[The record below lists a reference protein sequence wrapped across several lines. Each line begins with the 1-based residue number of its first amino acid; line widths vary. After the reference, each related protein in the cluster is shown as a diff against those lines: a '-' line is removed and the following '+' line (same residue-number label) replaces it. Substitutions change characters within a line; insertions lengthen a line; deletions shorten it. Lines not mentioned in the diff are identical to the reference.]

1 MAERP
6 RREKVVTAAD
16 LKRKSDRE
24 NLKAAREGK
33 KSRLDS
39 LVIEEEDNV
48 YDVMDEDEYEDLVRK
63 RRQREDFVVD
73 DEGLGYYDD
82 GEEHA
87 YEKEEEQQQRNLAE
101 KAARKKTGVS
111 TISAEALRKA
121 RRLGQLSEG
130 VSKGGAGAKEGLF
143 KYVQRAGASVGP
155 ATAGGGGGGGGAGK
169 SKSTI
174 LQDDSSA
181 SAIGRGSKAAAKRKG
196 EPGGT
201 FEAELE
207 SQLND
212 LISDGGGGEGRE
224 GGSTYSSA
232 SRRPIATPLMA
243 GGTRPLARPRP
254 MLSGP
259 KRLKYRQQRAS
270 MGSLPGRRP
279 AGGGGGGDYGDDD
292 LDMREHAME
301 FDGLLAEQ
309 QQQQQQ
315 QQQGEQE
322 GGAGRGEVR
331 AVPVASAKAK
341 SRFQRQ
347 KKAIEAAMPAP
358 MGTLSEAPQPIDPMT
373 GVKVE
378 GLEAARGGEEDEE
391 EDPYSISSVTNSAA
405 PGAKTAT
412 GSVKWET
419 VAKQEEDGMEYVPFF
434 WIDAHEQ
441 NGILYLFGKV
451 AVEEGNFVS
460 AACCVH
466 GMQNS
471 LLVLPKRTG
480 NAGPDGKDVRYGMA
494 DVYKEVQDLLIPSVI
509 PCGAGQGFKCKPVR
523 RKYAFE
529 LEEIPREETEY
540 LKVVYSA
547 QHGLPSPERCESGG
561 RYFERVFGSRTTAL
575 ERFLLKRQL
584 MGPGW
589 LKVHSP
595 RPASS
600 SATIAKFEFVVDD
613 PKLVRRL
620 EAPPPAPPVVVMSVA
635 IKTVVNPA
643 SQLHE
648 VVAIST
654 MTHTGVN
661 CDGPTETGPQHIRQV
676 TAVRPLGGSAGP
688 GHPAAFPHDMAREV
702 EAQSRKTRI
711 QTQGNE
717 RALLSWFFQRLQTED
732 PDMIVGHNLLGFE
745 LEVLL
750 VRATALKVSVWHKIG
765 RLRRSKFPNPKG
777 LARDINLFGLT
788 AGRLMAD
795 TYLTA
800 REHLRETNYSLGN
813 LAATQLRLLH
823 PRAQIDPLQVP
834 AFFGSSKLIVNLAQ
848 HTAFDAQ
855 LVQRLCLRL
864 QLVPLTKQLT
874 NISGNLW
881 ARTIKGNRAERI
893 EYLLLHEFHNLKY
906 VTPERHAFG
915 ARDPSKEQ
923 QGGGKGGSK
932 KAGAAQTAA
941 TMDHDIPEEDE
952 HPSGGPGGAGQRATR
967 GRQKPAYAG
976 GLVLEPKKGLYDS
989 YILLLDFNS
998 LYPSIIQE
1006 YNMCFTTINWSTFA
1020 SNSSTGGTG
1029 PTAIKRTGV
1038 EDEEGGEEDD
1048 SAAAGAVL
1056 PPLPDTAL
1064 EQGVLPRVIKTLVD
1078 RRSSVKKLLKGE
1090 KDAAKR
1096 EQLDIRQKA
1105 LKLTANSM
1113 YGCLGFS
1120 HSRFFARPIAALVT
1134 AMGRETLQ
1142 RTVDVAQNQLSL
1154 DVIYGDT
1161 DSIMINTTVASRDE
1175 FDGGLGGEGED
1186 NPAARKARLEQDLE
1200 RIREVKAKG
1209 SLVKQAVNK
1218 LYKSLELE
1226 VDGIFKCMLLLK
1238 KKKYA
1243 ALTVTETPEG
1253 TLAYAKELK
1262 GLDLVRRDW
1271 CVLSKETGRFVI
1283 DQILSGENRDAVVAT
1298 IHTYLEELAK
1308 RMRAGE
1314 IDVRQYAITK
1324 GLNKAPH
1331 EYPDAKSQ
1339 PHLQVA
1345 LAMMKAGKP
1354 VNVGDHIEYVICEK
1368 EGAKAAAERAFH
1380 PDDVQRSEGELK
1392 VDVEW
1397 YLTQQILPPIS
1408 RLCEPI
1414 EGTSVAILAERLGLD
1429 KSRFGGGGNGGAHG
1443 NDDEAWGFTP
1453 MCKMEDSERFMG
1465 CDALKLRCTSCS
1477 QEADFAGV
1485 FYAAPAAATTE
1496 DGSSSSG
1503 SAGKTA
1509 VGLHSGLLCPNPE
1522 CQALYWGAPNAASC
1536 FARLFN
1542 RVTLTVR
1549 QHVKKYYDCW
1559 LLCDDSGCKRRT
1571 RQQSVLAT
1579 ACLARGCHGHMD
1591 MEYSEKQL
1599 HTQLKFLETLFDVK
1613 RAKSKKIAAGVVP
1626 VPLPDGHIRV
1636 LDLLHD
1642 QTRQMVS
1649 STAYNWIRPSLWSMV
1664 FSGVKQQGQ

>member
-16 LKRKSDRE
+16 LKRKVDRE
-24 NLKAAREGK
+24 NLRAAREGK
-33 KSRLDS
+33 KSRLES

-48 YDVMDEDEYEDLVRK
+48 YDVLDEDQYEDLVRK

-87 YEKEEEQQQRNLAE
+87 YEREEEKLQRNLAE
-101 KAARKKTGVS
+101 KEARKKSGVS

-130 VSKGGAGAKEGLF
+130 SGRGGAGAKEGLF

-155 ATAGGGGGGGGAGK
+155 ASNAGGKANRSSSEIDDLPGAEK
-169 SKSTI
+169 SK
-174 LQDDSSA
+174 
-181 SAIGRGSKAAAKRKG
+181 
-196 EPGGT
+196 GT
-201 FEAELE
+201 TKDKELNGFEQELE
-207 SQLND
+207 SQLNE
-212 LISDGGGGEGRE
+212 LVA
-224 GGSTYSSA
+224 SA
-232 SRRPIATPLMA
+232 DYATSRR
-243 GGTRPLARPRP
+243 RPLATPVTGGGVRAIARPLP
-254 MLSGP
+254 TLAGP
-259 KRLKYRQQRAS
+259 KRLSYKPQHT
-270 MGSLPGRRP
+270 L
-279 AGGGGGGDYGDDD
+279 AGGLPVQKAGSRPFQGGDLGGARDGPELDGWD
-292 LDMREHAME
+292 LQAEGPGLDMEGER
-301 FDGLLAEQ
+301 AEEQ
-309 QQQQQQ
+309 SASEGVG
-315 QQQGEQE
+315 QGARLVEEQ
-322 GGAGRGEVR
+322 GTAGPAR
-331 AVPVASAKAK
+331 AK

-347 KKAIEAAMPAP
+347 KKAIEAAMPTPVGAA
-358 MGTLSEAPQPIDPMT
+358 SQAAAAIDPVV
-373 GVKVE
+373 GVKME
-378 GLEAARGGEEDEE
+378 GLEYAGREEE
-391 EDPYSISSVTNSAA
+391 EDPYSISSVAAAGPSA
-405 PGAKTAT
+405 
-412 GSVKWET
+412 GSGQVTWEA
-419 VAKQEEDGMEYVPFF
+419 VVREDEDGGEYVPFF
-434 WIDAHEQ
+434 WTDAHEQ
-441 NGILYLFGKV
+441 NGVIYLFGRV
-451 AVEEGNFVS
+451 AIEGGRFIS
-460 AACCVH
+460 AACCVQGVQH
-466 GMQNS
+466 S

-494 DVYKEVQDLLIPSVI
+494 EVYKEVQDLLVPSVI
-509 PCGAGQGFKCKPVR
+509 PRDAGQGFKCKPVR
-523 RKYAFE
+523 RHYAFE
-529 LEEIPREETEY
+529 LEEVPREETEY

-547 QHGLPSPERCESGG
+547 GHGLPSPERCEAGG
-561 RYFERVFGSRTTAL
+561 RYFERIFGARTTAL
-575 ERFLLKRQL
+575 ELFLLKRQL
-584 MGPGW
+584 MGPSW
-589 LKVHSP
+589 LKIRGP
-595 RPASS
+595 KPAPS

-613 PKLVRRL
+613 PKLIRRM
-620 EAPPPAPPVVVMSVA
+620 EAPPPAPPMVVMSVA

-648 VVAIST
+648 VVAISS
-654 MTHTGVN
+654 MTHVAVN
-661 CDGPTETGPQHIRQV
+661 CDGPTETGPHHIRQV
-676 TAVRPLGGSAGP
+676 TAVRPLGSSAGP
-688 GHPAAFPHDMAREV
+688 GHPTAFPHDMAREV

-732 PDMIVGHNLLGFE
+732 PDLVVGHNLLGFE

-750 VRATALKVSVWHKIG
+750 SRATSLKVSVWHKIG
-765 RLRRSKFPNPKG
+765 RLRRAKFPNPKG

-800 REHLRETNYSLGN
+800 REHLRETTYSLGH
-813 LAATQLRLLH
+813 LATTQLRLPH

-834 AFFGSSKLIVNLAQ
+834 SFFGSAKLIVNLAQ

-906 VTPERHAFG
+906 VTPERRAFG
-915 ARDPSKEQ
+915 ARDAPKES
-923 QGGGKGGSK
+923 QGKAQK
-932 KAGAAQTAA
+932 KRAGAAQAA
-941 TMDHDIPEEDE
+941 AAMEHDIPEEEDR
-952 HPSGGPGGAGQRATR
+952 PGGGHGGGQRASR

-1006 YNMCFTTINWSTFA
+1006 YNLCFTTINWSAFA
-1020 SNSSTGGTG
+1020 GPSSTAGGD
-1029 PTAIKRTGV
+1029 PLAKTAGDEDDV
-1038 EDEEGGEEDD
+1038 GLGADEDE
-1048 SAAAGAVL
+1048 AAAGGAQL

-1064 EQGVLPRVIKTLVD
+1064 DQGILPRVIKTLVD
-1078 RRSSVKKLLKGE
+1078 RRSSVKKLLKAE
-1090 KDAAKR
+1090 KDAAKK

-1161 DSIMINTTVASRDE
+1161 DSIMINTSIASRDE
-1175 FDGGLGGEGED
+1175 FDTGTMGMSDED
-1186 NPAARKARLEQDLE
+1186 DSVAARKVRLEKDME

-1209 SLVKQAVNK
+1209 NLVKQAVNK

-1226 VDGIFKCMLLLK
+1226 LDGIFKCMLLLK

-1243 ALTVTETPEG
+1243 ALTVSETAEG
-1253 TLAYAKELK
+1253 TLTYAKELK

-1298 IHTYLEELAK
+1298 IHSYLEELAK

-1314 IDVRQYAITK
+1314 VDVRQYAITK

-1345 LAMMKAGKP
+1345 LSMMKAGKP

-1368 EGAKAAAERAFH
+1368 EGAKAAAERAFL
-1380 PDDVQRSEGELK
+1380 PDDVKHSEGELK

-1397 YLTQQILPPIS
+1397 YLTQQILPPIA

-1414 EGTSVAILAERLGLD
+1414 EGTSVATLAERLGLD
-1429 KSRFGGGGNGGAHG
+1429 KSRFGQGGNGGNAG
-1443 NDDEAWGFTP
+1443 NEDEAWGFTP
-1453 MCKMEDSERFMG
+1453 MCRMEDSERFAA
-1465 CDALKLRCTSCS
+1465 CEALKVRCSHCN
-1477 QEADFAGV
+1477 QEADFPGV
-1485 FYAAPAAATTE
+1485 YCEALVAVAAAGE
-1496 DGSSSSG
+1496 SKGGVASMASG
-1503 SAGKTA
+1503 
-1509 VGLHSGLLCPNPE
+1509 GLRSGLLCPNMS

-1549 QHVKKYYDCW
+1549 LHVKKYYDCW
-1559 LLCDDSGCKRRT
+1559 LLCDDTGCNRRS
-1571 RQQSVLAT
+1571 RQQSVVAT
-1579 ACLARGCHGHMD
+1579 ACLARGCHGHMG
-1591 MEYSEKQL
+1591 MEYSEKAL
-1599 HTQLKFLETLFDVK
+1599 HTQLKFLETLFDVR
-1613 RAKSKKIAAGVVP
+1613 RAKAKKMEAGT
-1626 VPLPDGHIRV
+1626 VPLPLPDSHVRV
-1636 LDLLHD
+1636 LDLLHE
-1642 QTRQMVS
+1642 QTRQIVS
-1649 STAYNWIRPSLWSMV
+1649 STAYNWIRPSLWSMI
-1664 FSGVKQQGQ
+1664 SGGVKHPLQ